1 MKKLFYL
8 LICIIFISC
17 GKEELKEPTFLI
29 GYWNRQND
37 KTNQNTYEIWNKD
50 LTGIGF
56 TLANNDTIFKE
67 VLSIVK
73 MKDSLFLKVEGVN
86 EKPTLFKFIEQTDT
100 SFTCE
105 NLQNEFPKKIK
116 YYIESN
122 TLNAKVSNDEFSID
136 FVFLKSL

>member
-1 MKKLFYL
+1 MKKLFYF
-8 LICIIFISC
+8 LICIVFISC

-37 KTNQNTYEIWNKD
+37 KANQNTFEIWNKD

-56 TLANNDTIFKE
+56 TLANNDTVFKE

-86 EKPTLFKFIEQTDT
+86 EKPTLFKFIQQTDT

-122 TLNAKVSNDEFSID
+122 TLNAKVSNEEFSID